1 MIGVLTHQSVQ
12 FRKALSVLVSHSFS
26 AGSAVFDDDHL
37 VSSAGLVP
45 VMMLAEQTQLPEL
58 LSEKVHIAEPKI
70 KSGAAN
76 PAPKLATLIAGMCA
90 GADCIDDVDAVRS
103 GGMKM
108 LFGGVYAPSTIG
120 TLLREFTF
128 GHARQ
133 LESALREHLVALCE
147 RVDLLPG
154 ADQRVFIDIDSLLR
168 PVYGHAKQG
177 ASYGH
182 TKIAG
187 KQVLR
192 KGLSPL
198 ATTISTPDSAPLV
211 AGMRLRAGKTGS
223 GKGAGR
229 MVAQAIGTAR
239 AVSAHAT
246 ILVRGDSMYG
256 SRAVVGTCV
265 RHGAQFSLAMTRNAA
280 IERAIAAIP
289 EAAWTP
295 VRYPGAVQDPD
306 TGAWISDAEV
316 AEIAYTAFA
325 STPDRITA
333 RLLVR
338 RVKDARYLDALFP
351 VWRYHPFFTNTD
363 LPIEQADI
371 THRQHAIIET
381 VFADLIDG
389 PLAHLPSGRFG
400 ANSAWILCAA
410 IAHNLLRAAGVLAG
424 QQHARARGS
433 TLRRRIINVAARLAR
448 PQRRPMLH
456 LPTHWP
462 WVEPWLRLWH
472 TTIGYSPPIIAQPV
486 NPARHGPTGEHRKSW
501 ADQQPCHT
509 HTINQDQ
516 TQPPH
521 PHHLPISGS
530 RLRLRMA
537 WPPRASTTRIAANAR
552 THGLSRIVN
561 PWAAAMP

>member
-1 MIGVLTHQSVQ
+1 M
-12 FRKALSVLVSHSFS
+12 KVSHKFS

-37 VSSAGLVP
+37 VSCAGLVP
-45 VMMLAEQTQLPEL
+45 VMTLAEQTGLGRL
-58 LSEKVHIAEPKI
+58 VGEKVHIAEPKI
-70 KSGAAN
+70 KSGAVN

-90 GADCIDDVDAVRS
+90 GADCIDDVDALRS
-103 GGMKM
+103 GGMKT
-108 LFGGVYAPSTIG
+108 LFGAVYAPSTIG

-133 LESALREHLVALCE
+133 LESVLREHLVAVCE

-198 ATTISTPDSAPLV
+198 ATTISTPDCAPLV

-223 GKGAGR
+223 GRGAGR
-229 MVAQAIGTAR
+229 MVAQAIGTVR

-316 AEIAYTAFA
+316 AEITYTAFA
-325 STPDRITA
+325 STPDAITA
-333 RLLVR
+333 RLVVR

-363 LPIEQADI
+363 LPVEAADI

-381 VFADLIDG
+381 TFADLIDG

-424 QQHARARGS
+424 DQHTRARGS
-433 TLRRRIINVAARLAR
+433 TLRRKIINVAARLSR

-462 WVEPWLRLWH
+462 WSQHWLALWH
-472 TTIGYSPPIIAQPV
+472 NTIGYSPPITA
-486 NPARHGPTGEHRKSW
+486 
-501 ADQQPCHT
+501 
-509 HTINQDQ
+509 
-516 TQPPH
+516 
-521 PHHLPISGS
+521 
-530 RLRLRMA
+530 
-537 WPPRASTTRIAANAR
+537 
-552 THGLSRIVN
+552 
-561 PWAAAMP
+561 

>member
-1 MIGVLTHQSVQ
+1 
-12 FRKALSVLVSHSFS
+12 
-26 AGSAVFDDDHL
+26 
-37 VSSAGLVP
+37 
-45 VMMLAEQTQLPEL
+45 
-58 LSEKVHIAEPKI
+58 
-70 KSGAAN
+70 
-76 PAPKLATLIAGMCA
+76 
-90 GADCIDDVDAVRS
+90 
-103 GGMKM
+103 MKT

-133 LESALREHLVALCE
+133 LESVLREHLVALCE

-154 ADQRVFIDIDSLLR
+154 ADAQVFIDIDSLLR

-198 ATTISTPDSAPLV
+198 ATTISTPGVAPVV

-229 MVAQAIGTAR
+229 MVAQAIGTVR

-325 STPDRITA
+325 SSSDAITA
-333 RLLVR
+333 RLVVR

-363 LPIEQADI
+363 LPVEAADI

-389 PLAHLPSGRFG
+389 PLAHLPSGRYG

-424 QQHARARGS
+424 DQHTRARGS
-433 TLRRRIINVAARLAR
+433 TLRRKIINVAARLSR
-448 PQRRPMLH
+448 PQRRPILH

-462 WVEPWLRLWH
+462 WSTHWLQLWH
-472 TTIGYSPPIIAQPV
+472 NTIGYSPPITA
-486 NPARHGPTGEHRKSW
+486 
-501 ADQQPCHT
+501 
-509 HTINQDQ
+509 
-516 TQPPH
+516 
-521 PHHLPISGS
+521 
-530 RLRLRMA
+530 
-537 WPPRASTTRIAANAR
+537 
-552 THGLSRIVN
+552 
-561 PWAAAMP
+561 